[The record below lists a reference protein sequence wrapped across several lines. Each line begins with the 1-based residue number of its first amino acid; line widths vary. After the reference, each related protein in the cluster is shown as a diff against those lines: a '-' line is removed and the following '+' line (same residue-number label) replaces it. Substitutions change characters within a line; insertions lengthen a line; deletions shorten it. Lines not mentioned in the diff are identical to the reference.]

1 LTSDGAANPPA
12 RAPKARLMSLDQ
24 IDRRTKAA
32 QMALETKQAIIA
44 DLGGEDRLSTLERIA
59 CEHAA
64 LASAVVADSYARWL
78 RGEDIA
84 LAELATI
91 QNAYL
96 RIAGAIGFS
105 RRAKDAMTIEA
116 YLEKKGKAGE

>member
-1 LTSDGAANPPA
+1 
-12 RAPKARLMSLDQ
+12 
-24 IDRRTKAA
+24 
-32 QMALETKQAIIA
+32 
-44 DLGGEDRLSTLERIA
+44 
-59 CEHAA
+59 
-64 LASAVVADSYARWL
+64 VVADSYARWL

-105 RRAKDAMTIEA
+105 RRAKDVMSIDS
-116 YLEKKGKAGE
+116 YLEKKK